1 MVRRGD
7 QVRGGRERSKV
18 LHKLSLI
25 SGLALGVFVLA
36 GGVVAASPIGH
47 AAGIGPFAAA
57 PAAVA
62 MPVIDR
68 PEIRSYKPYST
79 LQFGFRPQ
87 PPIQRGVRTTRPRIV
102 MPKRVTPLLDDDGY
116 SGQGYS
122 YCADAPG
129 AIEPREGPYG
139 PAPIG
144 PGECP

>member
-1 MVRRGD
+1 M
-7 QVRGGRERSKV
+7 
-18 LHKLSLI
+18 HKLPLI
-25 SGLALGVFVLA
+25 SALAIGVFVSA
-36 GGVVAASPIGH
+36 GGVSAASPIGF
-47 AAGIGPFAAA
+47 AAGIEPFATA
-57 PAAVA
+57 PGALI

-79 LQFGFRPQ
+79 LQFGFRPR
-87 PPIQRGVRTTRPRIV
+87 PPVQRGVRTTRPRIV
-102 MPKRVTPLLDDDGY
+102 IPKRVAPLLDDDGY
-116 SGQGYS
+116 SAQGYS